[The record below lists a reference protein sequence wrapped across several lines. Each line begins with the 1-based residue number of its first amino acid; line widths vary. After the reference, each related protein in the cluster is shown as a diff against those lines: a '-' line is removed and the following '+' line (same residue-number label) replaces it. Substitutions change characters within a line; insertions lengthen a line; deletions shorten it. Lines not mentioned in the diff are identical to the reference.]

1 MSMNN
6 NIRLWKLDRIKEDV
20 LRRKTYLKSW
30 RLLLKT
36 IGLRI
41 FYFIMEKDIVFENI
55 LFIER
60 DTGEIYTWGGE
71 ELEILKNKIGRVE
84 IICF

>member
-60 DTGEIYTWGGE
+60 DTGEIYIHGVG
-71 ELEILKNKIGRVE
+71 KNWKY
-84 IICF
+84 